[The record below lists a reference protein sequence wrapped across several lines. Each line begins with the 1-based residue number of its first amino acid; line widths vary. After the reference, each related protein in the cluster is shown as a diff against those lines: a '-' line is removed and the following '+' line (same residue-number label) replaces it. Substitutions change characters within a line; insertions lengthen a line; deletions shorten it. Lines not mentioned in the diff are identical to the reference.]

1 MEIVSKCPVRAGWLV
16 WQPRASTHVLTVV
29 CRATYTLRPGELTL
43 ATEQE
48 DPVEEDGFWNDD
60 PLRSLR
66 VAADYVPVKPRAE
79 VMIVGHAFAPGGQP
93 TRQLTARLHVGE
105 IDKSI
110 EIQND
115 RVLSSDGSIQEG
127 GPFVRMPLR
136 WERAAGG
143 PGTSNP
149 TGIRIDARD
158 AYGRRILPNLWPLH
172 AHMTSATDIVE
183 PIGFGPLASTWPTR
197 LEKLGAAASRFVPG
211 AFRERPLPD
220 GIDLGYFN
228 QAPADQQ
235 LNELSLDSQIVLE
248 NLHPEYP
255 RLVMTL
261 PKVKPAVFVL
271 RKGAAHPQKLAMRPD
286 TLWIDTDQG
295 SCSLIFRGQLPI
307 ENADGATHC
316 IVLMEPPGFEVTMS
330 DAEMALGRRTGAPVA
345 PSRSRATI
353 VDTEDQLFEGTTS
366 FVSPMAQ
373 KVRSVPLPFA
383 SSAPTLPSG
392 RNEPAPPAAAGLPFQ
407 ATATGP
413 QLPKVTP
420 PSSQSGSWPSIT
432 AAAIP
437 VAPVSPWV
445 KSSETN
451 ESMAASQVIAVPAV
465 SGPLPPPSRIP
476 APAPIPVPAAPVTQA
491 ASPLDSPWAAGG
503 SSPSSLSRETVGTS
517 AVVTGAAVA
526 VALPDPSP
534 QPAPMRA
541 PLRPSMR
548 PMSGQ
553 REVLRLVYYD
563 PESVPRIRRS
573 TRFRSV
579 LEQLDRK
586 PKDRELDDPALG
598 KDPMEVEDRREV
610 FEVLAH
616 GDVTDHRGIE
626 EALEGAIRD
635 DGKFVPPL
643 VLVAGE
649 LEMPFDELET
659 LKAAVSTASPLVT
672 PIDETLK
679 TAIATAKDFLQTPG
693 LSSAPSV
700 SEGLTTR
707 IRDAFTREKKSLSA
721 DYLDTQ
727 MERALLAGRHYQ
739 RRDVLGETHLRF
751 LLRTGEGAPVVG
763 YIVEEVAKKLPMFKR
778 FRGRMVAE
786 VHLVEDQ
793 YETTPHALRVVAFA
807 RAQTPTRG

>member
-1 MEIVSKCPVRAGWLV
+1 MEIVSKCPVRAGWLA

-29 CRATYTLRPGELTL
+29 CRATYTLRPGELTF
-43 ATEQE
+43 AAEQE
-48 DPVEEDGFWNDD
+48 DPVEDDGFWNDD

-79 VMIVGHAFAPGGQP
+79 VMIVGHAFSPGGQP
-93 TRQLTARLHVGE
+93 TRQLTARLSYGE

-127 GPFVRMPLR
+127 GPFARMPLR
-136 WERAAGG
+136 YERASGG

-149 TGIRIDARD
+149 AGIRIDARD

-172 AHMTSATDIVE
+172 ARVTSATDIVE
-183 PIGFGPLASTWPTR
+183 PIGFGPLAPTWPTR
-197 LEKLGAAASRFVPG
+197 VEKLGAHASRFAPG

-235 LNELSLDSQIVLE
+235 VNEFSFDSQIILE

-255 RLVMTL
+255 RLAMTL
-261 PKVKPAVFVL
+261 PKVKPAVFVV

-295 SCSLIFRGQLPI
+295 TCSLIFRGQLPI
-307 ENADGATHC
+307 EKADGATHC
-316 IVLMEPPGFEVTMS
+316 AILMEPPGFEVTVS
-330 DAEMALGRRTGAPVA
+330 DAEMALGRRPGAA
-345 PSRSRATI
+345 GSAASRPGSTR
-353 VDTEDQLFEGTTS
+353 VDTEDHLFEGTTA

-373 KVRSVPLPFA
+373 KSRSAPLPFA

-392 RNEPAPPAAAGLPFQ
+392 RSESAPAVAGLPFQ
-407 ATATGP
+407 ANVTGP

-420 PSSQSGSWPSIT
+420 PSSQSGSWPSPV
-432 AAAIP
+432 AAAVP
-437 VAPVSPWV
+437 PAPVSPWA

-451 ESMAASQVIAVPAV
+451 EGMAASQVIPVPAV
-465 SGPLPPPSRIP
+465 SAPMPAPPRIP
-476 APAPIPVPAAPVTQA
+476 APVPVPAAPVAQA
-491 ASPLDSPWAAGG
+491 ASPIDSPWAAGG
-503 SSPSSLSRETVGTS
+503 SSPSSLPRETVGTS

-534 QPAPMRA
+534 QPVPMRA
-541 PLRPSMR
+541 SMRPSMR

-563 PESVPRIRRS
+563 PETVPRIRRS
-573 TRFRSV
+573 PRFRPV

-679 TAIATAKDFLQTPG
+679 TAITTAKDFLQTPG

-700 SEGLTTR
+700 SEGLTSR
-707 IRDAFTREKKSLSA
+707 IREAFTREKKSLSA

-751 LLRTGEGAPVVG
+751 LLRTGEGSPVVG

-793 YETTPHALRVVAFA
+793 YETAPHALRVVAFA
-807 RAQTPTRG
+807 RTQTPTRG